1 MRFERLV
8 GLYISNDEMYTK
20 YRENMTP
27 ILETYGGGF
36 AYDFKI
42 AQTLKNESDKPINRL
57 FLIFFK
63 DENAMNEFFS
73 NEEYLKI
80 KKEFFDQSVSSAH
93 EISKYLN

>member
-8 GLYISNDEMYTK
+8 GLYITDDDMYTQ

-27 ILETYGGGF
+27 ILKTYGGGF

-42 AQTLKNESDKPINRL
+42 AETLKNESEKPINRL
-57 FLIFFK
+57 FMIYFK
-63 DENAMNEFFS
+63 NESSMNDFFS

-80 KKEFFDQSVSSAH
+80 KKKYFDLSVGSAH

>member
-8 GLYISNDEMYTK
+8 GLYITDDEMYTK
-20 YRENMTP
+20 YRKNMTP

-42 AQTLKNESDKPINRL
+42 AETLKNESKKPINRL
-57 FLIFFK
+57 FMIYFK
-63 DENAMNEFFS
+63 DEASMESFFS
-73 NEEYLKI
+73 DEKYLQI
-80 KKEFFDQSVSSAH
+80 KKEFFDKSVGSAH

>member
-1 MRFERLV
+1 MRFERIV
-8 GLYISNDEMYTK
+8 GLYITDDDMYTK

-27 ILETYGGGF
+27 ILLTYGGGF

-42 AQTLKNESDKPINRL
+42 AETLKNESEKPINRL
-57 FLIFFK
+57 FMIYFK
-63 DENAMNEFFS
+63 DENAMNDFFS

-80 KKEFFDQSVSSAH
+80 KKEYFDLSVGSAH

>member
-8 GLYISNDEMYTK
+8 GLYITDNNMYTK

-42 AQTLKNESDKPINRL
+42 AETLKSESETAINRL
-57 FLIFFK
+57 FLIYFK
-63 DENAMNEFFS
+63 DESSMNEFFS

-80 KKEFFDQSVSSAH
+80 KKEYFDISVGSAH
-93 EISKYLN
+93 EISKYNN

>member
-8 GLYISNDEMYTK
+8 GLYITDDDMYTK

-27 ILETYGGGF
+27 ILKTYGGGF

-42 AQTLKNESDKPINRL
+42 EKTLQNESNKPINRL
-57 FLIFFK
+57 FLIYFA
-63 DENAMNEFFS
+63 DEKAMNDFFS
-73 NEEYLKI
+73 NEKYLKI
-80 KKEFFDQSVSSAH
+80 KEKFFDLSVGSAH

>member
-8 GLYISNDEMYTK
+8 GLYITDDDRYTQ

-27 ILETYGGGF
+27 ILKTYGGGF

-42 AQTLKNESDKPINRL
+42 AETLKNESEKPINRL
-57 FLIFFK
+57 FMIYFK
-63 DENAMNEFFS
+63 DESSMNDFFS

-80 KKEFFDQSVSSAH
+80 KEKYFDLSVGSSH

>member
-8 GLYISNDEMYTK
+8 GLYIIDDDMYTK

-27 ILETYGGGF
+27 ILKTYGGGF

-42 AQTLKNESDKPINRL
+42 AETLKNESEKPINRL
-57 FLIFFK
+57 FMIYFK
-63 DENAMNEFFS
+63 DESSMNDFFS

-80 KKEFFDQSVSSAH
+80 KNEYFDLSVGSAH

>member
-8 GLYISNDEMYTK
+8 GLFINDDDMYTK

-27 ILETYGGGF
+27 ILKTYGGGF

-42 AQTLKNESDKPINRL
+42 QETLQNESEKPINRV
-57 FLIFFK
+57 FLIYFR
-63 DENAMNEFFS
+63 DENAMIEFFS

-80 KKEFFDQSVSSAH
+80 KEEFFDLSVGSAH

>member
-8 GLYISNDEMYTK
+8 GLYITDDVMYTK

-27 ILETYGGGF
+27 ILKTYGGGF

-42 AQTLKNESDKPINRL
+42 QETLQNESEKPINRV
-57 FLIFFK
+57 FLIYFK
-63 DENAMNEFFS
+63 DENAMIKFFS

-80 KKEFFDQSVSSAH
+80 KEEFFDQSVSSAH

>member
-8 GLYISNDEMYTK
+8 GLYITDDDMYTK

-27 ILETYGGGF
+27 ILQTYGGGF

-42 AQTLKNESDKPINRL
+42 AETLKNESAKPINRL
-57 FLIFFK
+57 FMIYFK
-63 DENAMNEFFS
+63 DEASMNEFFS

-80 KKEFFDQSVSSAH
+80 KKEYFDLSVGSAH